1 MQIFWKIIHKI
12 VGIMKIMGAVFL
24 MGMVALTCVDVIG
37 RFFGHPIFGSIEL
50 VIFMAA
56 LSVATALPYTHQV
69 KAHIGVEILVRLFS
83 KRVQTIMD
91 LFTGFLSLGLFALV
105 TWRMAVYAHTIQKSG
120 EVSMT
125 LEFPEY
131 VLIYTVSFCFLIFFL
146 LIIQDIVENI
156 AKLRGKECRQP

>member
-1 MQIFWKIIHKI
+1 MQSFWKIINQI
-12 VGIMKIMGAVFL
+12 VDIMKTMGAVFM

-37 RFFGHPIFGSIEL
+37 RFFGRPIFGSIEL
-50 VIFMAA
+50 VIFMAT

-83 KRVQTIMD
+83 KRVQTILD
-91 LFTGFLSLGLFALV
+91 LFTGFLSLGLFSLV
-105 TWRMAVYAHTIQKSG
+105 AWRMAVYAHTIQKSG
-120 EVSMT
+120 EVSMS

-146 LIIQDIVENI
+146 LIIRDILENI
-156 AKLRGKECRQP
+156 ARLKGIECRLP